1 MRGSTDTISDKSNS
15 LRLAIATLLAGVLV
29 GAVGG
34 LFIGALGWVDDARLA
49 LHDAAMSRSF
59 PGWLA
64 WAMAGLVGASV
75 AAWLAHRYAPD
86 APQVVA
92 AESPGAS
99 QGPTSVLSTMTVNLA
114 GTGLAVGAGLALGPE
129 RPAIQMGGAIGRL
142 VSRLVGLRRSD
153 YELMLAATGSAGVA
167 TMFNSPLGC
176 AAYAVETIVKRVNL
190 RTSLTVLGAGAVA
203 VGVSRLF
210 TGHVVNFSVGQLA
223 AYQFWHLWLYLL
235 LGCLIAVLGNLH
247 ARTIMLVVGLCQLP
261 PLPSAVRGGLIGAVV
276 GLLAWYSPGLVG
288 SGDALIQGVIDGR
301 FALWT
306 LTLMLLVRFF
316 LGPLSLAAGTPG
328 GYFTPVLLLG
338 ALSGATYG
346 ALMGI
351 MLPAADMPPP
361 AHFALVGMAVALA
374 TVARAPFTG
383 ILLAMETT
391 GAFIM
396 ALPMVVAVFG
406 AVAVIQLLH
415 TPSLS
420 HGLEAVGERLRELRE
435 RPDERG

>member
-1 MRGSTDTISDKSNS
+1 M
-15 LRLAIATLLAGVLV
+15 
-29 GAVGG
+29 
-34 LFIGALGWVDDARLA
+34 AL
-49 LHDAAMSRSF
+49 
-59 PGWLA
+59 
-64 WAMAGLVGASV
+64 
-75 AAWLAHRYAPD
+75 
-86 APQVVA
+86 
-92 AESPGAS
+92 
-99 QGPTSVLSTMTVNLA
+99 
-114 GTGLAVGAGLALGPE
+114 
-129 RPAIQMGGAIGRL
+129 
-142 VSRLVGLRRSD
+142 
-153 YELMLAATGSAGVA
+153 
-167 TMFNSPLGC
+167 
-176 AAYAVETIVKRVNL
+176 
-190 RTSLTVLGAGAVA
+190 
-203 VGVSRLF
+203 
-210 TGHVVNFSVGQLA
+210 
-223 AYQFWHLWLYLL
+223 LYLL
-235 LGCLIAVLGNLH
+235 LGCLIGVLGNLH

-351 MLPAADMPPP
+351 VLPAADMPPP

-374 TVARAPFTG
+374 TIARAPFTG